1 MDFDGTIFRHFAL
14 EFLTC
19 VLRSKWESAAV
30 LYSDCVASPPCMSEP
45 YQEEIKAVLEQ
56 WEWYKVVSLRIVYY
70 QFLKENLNKTDWN
83 IFCERRI
90 SFSNEK
96 TLNFFDFWSFFF
108 ILFLFQSESLKKQ
121 YSKICWQLSF
131 FQRNWFVLF
140 CKYVWPILAS
150 LGKP

>member
-19 VLRSKWESAAV
+19 VLCSKWESAAV

-108 ILFLFQSESLKKQ
+108 YSLPFSVWVFKKTVQ
-121 YSKICWQLSF
+121 QNMLTAQF
-131 FQRNWFVLF
+131 FPEKMIRFVL
-140 CKYVWPILAS
+140 
-150 LGKP
+150 